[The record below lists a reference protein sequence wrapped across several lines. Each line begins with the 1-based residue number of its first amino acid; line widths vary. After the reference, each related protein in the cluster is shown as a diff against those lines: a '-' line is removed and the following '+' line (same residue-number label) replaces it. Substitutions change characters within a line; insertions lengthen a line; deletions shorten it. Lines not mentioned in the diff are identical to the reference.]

1 MEIML
6 VVALCIIG
14 AITWSIIA
22 NFIWVR
28 PPTEKEI
35 TEKKISFYELLD
47 LIKRSQMEEWKEIKN
62 KLYTHKEVLET
73 VNKAMDRII
82 KEKKQKKF
90 TRDCKICWEEIPDR
104 PSDYCWPICII
115 IWEWWTF
122 KPKTQEEF
130 LEITN
135 KLERQWILNDDYDN
149 YYDEWCTIT
158 VQWNRYFTN

>member
-62 KLYTHKEVLET
+62 KL
-73 VNKAMDRII
+73 
-82 KEKKQKKF
+82 
-90 TRDCKICWEEIPDR
+90 
-104 PSDYCWPICII
+104 
-115 IWEWWTF
+115 
-122 KPKTQEEF
+122 
-130 LEITN
+130 
-135 KLERQWILNDDYDN
+135 ERQWILNDDYDN
-149 YYDEWCTIT
+149 YYSEWCTIT
-158 VQWNRYFTN
+158 VKWNWYYVN